1 MAGVDGTSRFQ
12 WSQRSTTFWSA
23 VTCHRF
29 CFRGGLA
36 PRTYRIAIHARLQQ
50 VAAEA
55 KALTGQR
62 TPKSSSCIALTFLL
76 SENDPL

>member
-12 WSQRSTTFWSA
+12 WSQRVGQFGVRLP
-23 VTCHRF
+23 VTAL
-29 CFRGGLA
+29 FRGGLT
-36 PRTYRIAIHARLQQ
+36 PRCFRIEIHPRLRQ

-62 TPKSSSCIALTFLL
+62 TPKPASYIALTFLL